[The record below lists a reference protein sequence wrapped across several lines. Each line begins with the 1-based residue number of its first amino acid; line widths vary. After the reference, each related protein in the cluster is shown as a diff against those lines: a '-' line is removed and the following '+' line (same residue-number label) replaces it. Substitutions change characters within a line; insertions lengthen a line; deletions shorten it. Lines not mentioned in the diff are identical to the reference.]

1 MESNTKKRKPGR
13 PKLTAKQLEMRAKKV
28 RIAFDMPPKQ
38 VEVLEKWI
46 AENDVSLMA
55 GREWSRAAAVNFL
68 VMKAIQQGIKP

>member
-1 MESNTKKRKPGR
+1 MENNTKKRSAGR
-13 PKLTAKQLEMRAKKV
+13 PKLTAQQREMRAKKV

-46 AENDVSLMA
+46 AENDVSLMT

-68 VMKAIQQGIKP
+68 VMKAIQQGVKP

>member
-13 PKLTAKQLEMRAKKV
+13 PKLTAKQREMRTKKV

-46 AENDVSLMA
+46 AENDISIMT
-55 GREWSRAAAVNFL
+55 GYEWSRASAVNYL

>member
-13 PKLTAKQLEMRAKKV
+13 PKLTTKQREMRAKKV

-46 AENDVSLMA
+46 AENDVSLMT
-55 GREWSRAAAVNFL
+55 GRGWSRAAAVNFL
-68 VMKAIQQGIKP
+68 VMKAIQQGVKL